1 MPVEACAMCENQP
14 DSEGKEKPQLVTVRL
29 ILDSHLDFLPDDM
42 ADSCF

>member
-1 MPVEACAMCENQP
+1 MCENQP